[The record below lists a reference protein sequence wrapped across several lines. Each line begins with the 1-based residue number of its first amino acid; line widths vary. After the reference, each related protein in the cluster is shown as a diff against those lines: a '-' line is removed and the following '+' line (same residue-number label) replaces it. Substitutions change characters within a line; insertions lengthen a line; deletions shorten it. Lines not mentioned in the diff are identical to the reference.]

1 MLPYAL
7 IDLHCDTLTALTAED
22 QGLLAALRDPSRR
35 DTSLAALTG
44 RAPETNTLD
53 LPGRHFSL
61 SAIPE
66 SVHWCQCCAIFIP
79 DGLRGEEA
87 VAYYDLHRR
96 NFDRQMETLSRKVS
110 PCRTAGDIGRAWGAD
125 KTAAVLTVENG
136 SALAGR
142 PDRIETLAGDGVRML
157 TLTWNGENELG
168 SGNITG
174 HGLSDFG
181 REAVREL
188 ERAGILIDVSHLND
202 QSFDDL
208 LSVAEKPFVAS
219 HSNAR
224 AVCGHKRN
232 LTDEQIR
239 EMVRR
244 GCLIGLNFYNAF
256 LREDGCPGTLDDL
269 WRHTAH
275 FLELG
280 AERCLALGSDA
291 DGADLPPCLNSPR
304 AFAGLYG
311 YFLDRGLSSDLAE
324 RILWKNATRF
334 FQHQFIDG
342 GTTHAGMQV

>member
-7 IDLHCDTLTALTAED
+7 VDLHCDTLTALTAED
-22 QGLLAALRDPSRR
+22 QDLLASIRDPSRR
-35 DTSLAALTG
+35 DVALAALTG
-44 RAPETNTLD
+44 RALKTHTLD
-53 LPGRHFSL
+53 LSGRHFSL
-61 SAIPE
+61 SAIPQG
-66 SVHWCQCCAIFIP
+66 VHWCQCCAIFIP
-79 DGLRGEEA
+79 DGLPPEEA
-87 VAYYDLHRR
+87 AAYYDLHQRS
-96 NFDRQMETLSRKVS
+96 FARQMEALSCKVL
-110 PCRTAGDIGRAWGAD
+110 PCRTAADIQAAWTAG
-125 KTAAVLTVENG
+125 KTAAILTVENG

-142 PDRIETLAGDGVRML
+142 LDRIETLFRDGVRML

-168 SGNITG
+168 SGNGTD

-202 QSFDDL
+202 RGFDDL

-224 AVCGHKRN
+224 AVRGHKRN
-232 LTDEQIR
+232 LTDGQIQ

-256 LREDGCPGTLDDL
+256 LREDGCPGTLNDL

-311 YFLDRGLSSDLAE
+311 YFLDRGLSSELAE
-324 RILWKNATRF
+324 RILWKNAMDF
-334 FQHQFIDG
+334 FQKTLPCQKD
-342 GTTHAGMQV
+342 